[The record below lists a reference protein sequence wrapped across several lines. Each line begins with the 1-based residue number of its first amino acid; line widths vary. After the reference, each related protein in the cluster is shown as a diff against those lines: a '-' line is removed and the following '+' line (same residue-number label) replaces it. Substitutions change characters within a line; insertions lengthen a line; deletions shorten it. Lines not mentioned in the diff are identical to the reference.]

1 MSLNY
6 EFFSLHTLHKTNFFL
21 YTAIGLAAITGL
33 IWVAVFQAEAAEG
46 FLRVHFFDIGQG
58 DAIFIEAENGNQ
70 VLIDGG
76 PNSSIL
82 AKLGETMPFWD
93 KSINLIIL
101 THPHADH
108 LDGLIEV
115 LKRYDIDM
123 VLETGVSHSIPEY
136 EEWRRLLREKNI
148 KVVVANAG
156 QKVQL
161 SDSAFLDILAP
172 LNNFDGSSL
181 KNIHDAMIVSKLASG
196 SASLLLMGDAEKQIE
211 YRLLL
216 SGAVVDADILKAGH
230 HGSKTSTGE
239 EFLRAVSP
247 EFAVISAGRK
257 NRYGHPHQEVID
269 RLEDF
274 GVKILRTDV
283 EGDIVLMSDGA
294 RFYWQ

>member
-1 MSLNY
+1 MHL
-6 EFFSLHTLHKTNFFL
+6 LRKTNFFL
-21 YTAIGLAAITGL
+21 YTVIGFAAIAGL
-33 IWVAVFQAEAAEG
+33 VWVAVFQVEAAQG
-46 FLRVHFFDIGQG
+46 FLRVHFFDVGQG

-93 KSINLIIL
+93 KSIDLIIL

-136 EEWRRLLREKNI
+136 EEWRRLLREKGV
-148 KVVVANAG
+148 KVFTANAG
-156 QKVQL
+156 QRVQL

-172 LNNFDGSSL
+172 LDNFDGSSL

-216 SGAVVDADILKAGH
+216 SGAAVDTDILKVGH

-274 GVKILRTDV
+274 GVEILRTDID
-283 EGDIVLMSDGA
+283 GDIVLMSDGA
-294 RFYWQ
+294 KFFEK